1 MKIKMKKLFTILGF
15 LFTVSAFAQNSDAVV
30 NALKEG
36 SAVKF
41 SSYFNSNLDVK
52 MPDKK
57 EMKNISKEE
66 AALAVSS
73 FFSSNN
79 INGFEVSSQRE
90 LGGTMYITGKLK
102 GASQN
107 YNITVMLKNK
117 DNDLM
122 IITVRIN

>member
-1 MKIKMKKLFTILGF
+1 MKKLFTILGF

-41 SSYFNSNLDVK
+41 SSYFNDNLDVK

>member
-1 MKIKMKKLFTILGF
+1 MKKLFTILGF